1 MVSLPL
7 NRLELVLQKLVA
19 LKAIKTNKRI
29 N

>member
-7 NRLELVLQKLVA
+7 NRLELVLQKLLA